1 MKNKSFIIKG
11 DIIYSDTPEKLL
23 AVKDGY
29 LICKD
34 GISGGVYKSLEEIPE
49 IYRDCD
55 LIDYSGKLVIP
66 GLTDL
71 HIHAPQYAYRG
82 IWTDMELI
90 DWLNFHTF
98 PEESKYKDEDYA
110 KRAYEIFVNDIKKT
124 STTRF
129 CAFSTIHVNATEILM
144 DVVEE
149 SGLKA
154 YIGKVNMDRN
164 SPDTLR
170 ESTEESY
177 RNTLLWLE
185 DTEKKGYKNVLP
197 ILTPRFIPSCTDEL
211 MTRLGEI
218 IKDTGIALQS
228 HLSENKGEIEWVGEL
243 CPDARFYGDAYD
255 RFNCFGGEGNKTV
268 MAHCVW
274 SSDEEI
280 GLMKKNGVFVAHSPS
295 SNSNI
300 ASGIAPVRKFM
311 EAGLNLGLATDV
323 AGGTTLSVMRIMT
336 DAIQVS
342 KLYWRLVDDTKKP
355 LTFPEA
361 FYLATEGGGAFFGKA
376 GSFREGFELDA
387 VVLSE
392 DNIPTVLSDLSLCE
406 RLERYVYISGE
417 MPVEHKFVAG
427 EMLF

>member
-1 MKNKSFIIKG
+1 MNKKSFIIKG
-11 DIIYSDTPEKLL
+11 DIIYSETPERLNTF
-23 AVKDGY
+23 KDGY
-29 LICKD
+29 LVCCD
-34 GISGGVYKSLEEIPE
+34 GISMGVYESFLQLPE
-49 IYRDCD
+49 MYKGYE

-71 HIHAPQYAYRG
+71 HIHAPQYAFRG

-98 PEESKYKDEDYA
+98 PEEAKYKDEAYA
-110 KRAYEIFVNDIKKT
+110 ERAYEIFVNDIKRT
-124 STTRF
+124 ATTRF
-129 CAFSTIHVNATEILM
+129 CAFSSIHVRATEILM
-144 DVVEE
+144 DMVEE

-164 SPDTLR
+164 SPDILR
-170 ESTEESY
+170 ESTEESL

-185 DTEKKGYKNVLP
+185 NTEKKGYRNVFP

-211 MTRLGEI
+211 MLRLGAI
-218 IKDTGIALQS
+218 IKDTGLPLQS

-255 RFNCFGGEGNKTV
+255 SFHCFGDSGNKTV

-274 SSDEEI
+274 SSDDEI
-280 GLMKKNGVFVAHSPS
+280 ELMKKNGVFVAHSPS

-300 ASGIAPVRKFM
+300 ASGIAPVRKFLDS
-311 EAGLNLGLATDV
+311 GLKVGLATDV
-323 AGGTTLSVMRIMT
+323 AGGTALSVMRIMT
-336 DAIQVS
+336 DAVQAS
-342 KLYWRLVDDTKKP
+342 KLYWRLIDDTKKP
-355 LTFPEA
+355 LTFPEV
-361 FYLATEGGGAFFGKA
+361 FYLATEGGGAFFGKT
-376 GSFREGFELDA
+376 GSFKKGFELDA

-392 DNIPTVLSDLSLCE
+392 DNIPTVLSGLGMEE